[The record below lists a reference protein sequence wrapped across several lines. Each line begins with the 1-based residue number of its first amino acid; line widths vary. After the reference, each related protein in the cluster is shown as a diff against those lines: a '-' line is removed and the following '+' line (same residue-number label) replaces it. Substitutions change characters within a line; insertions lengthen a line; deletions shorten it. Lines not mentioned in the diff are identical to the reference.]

1 MESRCVEQGFPHE
14 DETTEEDLE
23 ERGSMK
29 EHKREKS
36 RENDRTTGADRV
48 WRQEQFLN
56 GTLPEEEMEALWIDW
71 LEDPE
76 SMEMVKT
83 EANVQELVRKTGSLS
98 HIRGRGAASASR
110 VPAKGRWRS
119 WMAAAAILLVAWMG
133 YQWSGSSDFDSVKP
147 LAEIEM
153 EVYRSAEPVGENS
166 TVREAME
173 LASQGQHQE
182 AIQLIDQALL
192 RVSEVQQRALLT
204 LNAGSILYNLSR
216 YEAASDRF
224 VQVLAME
231 HDDRMVRER
240 ALWYLG
246 NAYFQLNDL
255 ARAREAFQQTLE
267 MNGSYRRVAERYL
280 NALSA

>member
-1 MESRCVEQGFPHE
+1 MKKKNREES
-14 DETTEEDLE
+14 T
-23 ERGSMK
+23 
-29 EHKREKS
+29 
-36 RENDRTTGADRV
+36 ENDRPDPADRV

-56 GTLPEEEMEALWIDW
+56 GTLPDKEMEELWVDW

-76 SMEMVKT
+76 SLEFVRT
-83 EANVQELVRKTGSLS
+83 EVNVRELVRKTESLS
-98 HIRGRGAASASR
+98 QIRGRGADSGSE
-110 VPAKGRWRS
+110 VPSGRRWRS
-119 WMAAAAILLVAWMG
+119 WLAAAAVLLVAWMG
-133 YQWSGSSDFDSVKP
+133 YQWSGAGEIESVKP
-147 LAEIEM
+147 LAEIEL
-153 EVYRSAEPVGENS
+153 EVYRSTEPVGEDS
-166 TVREAME
+166 TVREAMV

-192 RVSEVQQRALLT
+192 NVSEVRQRARLT

-216 YEAASDRF
+216 YEAASERF

-231 HDDRMVRER
+231 HEDRMIRER